1 MTYSPLYI
9 SKGSE
14 ISFSMLISWR
24 ICPILINLSTGL
36 FLFWT
41 GPTLQHRLII
51 LFNFLWNK
59 WNAPIRNW
67 LVRHALGKLLKFF
80 LGNIK
85 KNILDAPCHAMYR
98 VSNTRYVNRV
108 WSNMNWPCLILATNP
123 DTQYWTTWQ
132 HSLQSLLTIV
142 AVYGNSSGQTSV
154 TIAISYST
162 ITHAWFVLIHTVYI
176 NTQQTTCNHLLKNSV
191 HCRRT
196 PTVCVSHSW
205 LRLRGEPVL

>member
-1 MTYSPLYI
+1 M
-9 SKGSE
+9 
-14 ISFSMLISWR
+14 
-24 ICPILINLSTGL
+24 
-36 FLFWT
+36 
-41 GPTLQHRLII
+41 II
-51 LFNFLWNK
+51 
-59 WNAPIRNW
+59 
-67 LVRHALGKLLKFF
+67 H
-80 LGNIK
+80 
-85 KNILDAPCHAMYR
+85 
-98 VSNTRYVNRV
+98 
-108 WSNMNWPCLILATNP
+108 WPCLILATNP
-123 DTQYWTTWQ
+123 DTQYWTIWQ

-205 LRLRGEPVL
+205 LRLCGEPVLQFYLKDLCAIIINRMRMKAILLALALSVCVHICCGRHVNARFFEYEPRKWQRLTSVFFPFFKS